1 MLNAFAILIFEQVRF
16 EGSQFVQTTGESQH
30 SHKKNVK
37 LNVRPTT
44 PILDIDDAQ
53 HDVIELLEN
62 SPQMDM
68 DSQAVKQ
75 AEVSS
80 SKANAVPQNVVC
92 NYR

>member
-1 MLNAFAILIFEQVRF
+1 MLNAFAILIFEKVRF

-75 AEVSS
+75 AEVSIQS
-80 SKANAVPQNVVC
+80 DAVSKC
-92 NYR
+92 SL